1 GMSGNARIRK
11 AKVEIMKSH
20 QDRQQM
26 EQALAMGYSNA
37 RIQLDKNLQTIV
49 SQRKNMDLARE
60 VFEITHSNYSE
71 GISSLSDLLNTSAS
85 LIQAQMNYVNALNN
99 CMKAYIDLKR
109 ADGTINELNL

>member
-1 GMSGNARIRK
+1 
-11 AKVEIMKSH
+11 
-20 QDRQQM
+20 
-26 EQALAMGYSNA
+26 MGYSNA
-37 RIQLDKNLQTIV
+37 RIQLDKNLQTIE

-60 VFEITHSNYSE
+60 VFEITRSNNSE
-71 GISSLSDLLNTSAS
+71 GIYSLSDLLNTSAS